1 MLSNDLL
8 YSSLLIIVLNEFA
21 LSVPVLPRWRKA
33 RLRVRTVIPTWAKR
47 PPRGGSGGML
57 GADPGVTRPV
67 AAIFT
72 TISSKISS
80 FFWIAFLDQK
90 STIFGPKMDHFWS
103 PKTRFFKRKCWRKT
117 WLFKTR
123 EVSKMTTLSSEITT
137 FIKLAYWTSY
147 VLCISFVKKMH
158 KIWSQN

>member
-1 MLSNDLL
+1 MILTMC
-8 YSSLLIIVLNEFA
+8 YIIFVLKTSTLVKFNVKTSFHICA
-21 LSVPVLPRWRKA
+21 LSVPVPA
-33 RLRVRTVIPTWAKR
+33 RSNTPC
-47 PPRGGSGGML
+47 
-57 GADPGVTRPV
+57 
-67 AAIFT
+67 FT

-90 STIFGPKMDHFWS
+90 STIFRPKMDHFWS

-123 EVSKMTTLSSEITT
+123 EVSKMTTLSNEITT

-158 KIWSQN
+158 KIWNQN